1 MINISKILIVICK
14 ILYQLLF
21 FSFRSHN
28 QSLAVLSEDA
38 VGREKRR
45 SLISFQMCFIGWILE
60 FGAII
65 FMSLRY
71 VFKYI
76 GMTNV
81 YYADSITYFVV
92 IPCGHLMNNDD
103 TKAIVFRECWY
114 QGIRHMLGIYTK
126 TVPQI
131 NADMYHP
138 PREENKNP
146 LNSNTPISKTQKNM
160 PSFRKVTYPRRCS
173 SAHNL
178 FPLTQLLDRN
188 EQKTL
193 QRRNSLRDASS
204 VQIPIQYKDSKQI

>member
-1 MINISKILIVICK
+1 MVST
-14 ILYQLLF
+14 YS

-28 QSLAVLSEDA
+28 KSLSVLSEDA
-38 VGREKRR
+38 VEREKRR
-45 SLISFQMCFIGWILE
+45 SLISFQMCMIGWMFESGAVIL
-60 FGAII
+60 IN
-65 FMSLRY
+65 LKLL
-71 VFKYI
+71 FKYI
-76 GMTNV
+76 GLTNV
-81 YYADSITYFVV
+81 YFADSIIYFLV
-92 IPCGHLMNNDD
+92 IPCFHLMNNDD
-103 TKAIVFRECWY
+103 TKAIVFGESWY
-114 QGIRHMLGIYTK
+114 HGIRHMLGIYTK

-131 NADMYHP
+131 NAEMYHP

-146 LNSNTPISKTQKNM
+146 LNSNTPISESQKNM